1 MGEGRP
7 RGNRSWGGSWAGR
20 HPCRVAPALAHDSP
34 GEGLVWHSP
43 SHAEVPDPGPSDAT
57 QPFPWALRCHPG
69 LPRRLPGRVRLQA
82 TGGGAGMDRLT
93 SLVVARQSR
102 QAQAWEG
109 TWDQN
114 WEPLKGCLAVGSASA
129 RPREMTGG
137 LRSKAAGEPGAER
150 AGVGL
155 GERE

>member
-1 MGEGRP
+1 
-7 RGNRSWGGSWAGR
+7 
-20 HPCRVAPALAHDSP
+20 
-34 GEGLVWHSP
+34 
-43 SHAEVPDPGPSDAT
+43 
-57 QPFPWALRCHPG
+57 
-69 LPRRLPGRVRLQA
+69 
-82 TGGGAGMDRLT
+82 MDRLT

-114 WEPLKGCLAVGSASA
+114 WESLKGCLAVGSASA

-137 LRSKAAGEPGAER
+137 LRSKAADEPGAER